1 MSWCHD
7 DATQCST
14 NRRRLGGEACRAKV
28 TLEVNWQPQR
38 FKLSPALGSLL
49 GVQSDTRARVLQVR
63 HSKCYDTTV
72 RCTQCGGVVCRT
84 SS

>member
-1 MSWCHD
+1 MPHNAPRSC
-7 DATQCST
+7 
-14 NRRRLGGEACRAKV
+14 RRLGSEACRAKV

-63 HSKCYDTTV
+63 HEECCDTTV
-72 RCTQCGGVVCRT
+72 RCTQCTVW
-84 SS
+84 SAADPASPNH